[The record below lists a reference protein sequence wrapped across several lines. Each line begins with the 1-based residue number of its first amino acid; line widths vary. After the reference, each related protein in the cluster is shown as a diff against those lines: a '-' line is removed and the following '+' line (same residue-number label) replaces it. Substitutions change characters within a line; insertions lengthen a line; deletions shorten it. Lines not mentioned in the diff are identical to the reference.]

1 MNTPENKTYN
11 ESSGSLRYL
20 QDGQLKFGVYDSQL
34 KELDADISFGDYI
47 GYAVSETEIRYYTV
61 VNDGRKNYDNAH
73 TIVGF
78 KGFFRTVLCAPID
91 ESEFSG
97 I

>member
-1 MNTPENKTYN
+1 M
-11 ESSGSLRYL
+11 
-20 QDGQLKFGVYDSQL
+20 
-34 KELDADISFGDYI
+34 SFTFNLGN
-47 GYAVSETEIRYYTV
+47 AVSETEIRYYTV